1 MSITESQI
9 SGWMIYWTN
18 EEGVSMSGTESVYR
32 LYFQSMTDSMKI
44 SQLQIMQNAMEKMS
58 DHLTYHEQITLQ
70 IISETL
76 LQKRQQYL
84 SELQGMM
91 MQAGV

>member
-1 MSITESQI
+1 
-9 SGWMIYWTN
+9 
-18 EEGVSMSGTESVYR
+18 MSGTESVYR